1 MYKLIGKK
9 TYTRTSERQFKQY
22 KKGQN
27 IPMTEDEFKALPAE
41 LQKAFVKVKEPE
53 PVKVEEPEK
62 EPEQTEAE
70 EPEKEPEP
78 VKEEA
83 KPVKPKTTK
92 KAKK

>member
-9 TYTRTSERQFKQY
+9 TYTRTSERQFKLY
-22 KKGQN
+22 KKGQTV
-27 IPMTEDEFKALPAE
+27 PMDEEEFNALPAE

-53 PVKVEEPEK
+53 
-62 EPEQTEAE
+62 QAEAE